1 MRWTAFIL
9 FLLAFASVPGWTTS
23 AVPRPGRGRVH
34 ASTQAPPQRH
44 AAAGS
49 ASGKNSASKKHARP
63 SADYS
68 AGYREGFAAAQA
80 EAARQQRGAV
90 CKGTPAAQ
98 PDHPANTSQKPA
110 SASKSTSAKN
120 PAPTKNQAAA
130 KNSVPAKTA
139 DAAKIP
145 APDKAPAKT
154 SAPARTDG
162 SHGAAL
168 PHAAYA
174 ATPAPLRPSKSNPFE
189 EQVAQVSVVNA
200 STLRGTF
207 ESLSRQ
213 NERLEADGLERIE
226 DDDDLEDRIDH
237 KMLVPLPASAALAIN
252 GDLPPLRR
260 YCRPWTAQFLAD
272 LAGAHQKSFRKALLV
287 SSAVRTVA
295 YQKRLIGTN
304 GNAAAAEGDIVSPHL
319 TGAAVDIPKDGMSR
333 KELAWMRAHLLILQQ
348 AGKIDVEEEFQQPCF
363 HIAVYKSYLQ
373 PAPRVRMNAKPAE
386 AEASNASETPH
397 GE

>member
-1 MRWTAFIL
+1 M
-9 FLLAFASVPGWTTS
+9 
-23 AVPRPGRGRVH
+23 
-34 ASTQAPPQRH
+34 
-44 AAAGS
+44 AG

-90 CKGTPAAQ
+90 CKGAPAAQ
-98 PDHPANTSQKPA
+98 PDHPANTPQKPET
-110 SASKSTSAKN
+110 ASKSA
-120 PAPTKNQAAA
+120 
-130 KNSVPAKTA
+130 PAKTHSSSKNPSAAKSAVPEKNA
-139 DAAKIP
+139 DATKLP
-145 APDKAPAKT
+145 APDKAPAKAA
-154 SAPARTDG
+154 APARAG
-162 SHGAAL
+162 SGHGAAT
-168 PHAAYA
+168 PHAADA
-174 ATPAPLRPSKSNPFE
+174 APSAPVRPSRSNPFE
-189 EQVAQVSVVNA
+189 EQVELASAVNA

-237 KMLVPLPASAALAIN
+237 KMLVPLPASSALAVN

-295 YQKRLIGTN
+295 YQKRLIGSN

-386 AEASNASETPH
+386 AAASNASETPH